1 MCTSPI
7 AHTALNYSCVTFPRG
22 SGSEAGVDREK
33 EKKEKDRERE
43 RERSSTHSVSTQSQE
58 TIRLLG
64 PQTKFDISRTQT
76 HALSLPFLSVL
87 RTPPFPSGR
96 ILCGQV
102 SPWYSGVLVV
112 PPHFLG
118 TSGILGTHCSL
129 LETPSQVLRCGPH
142 WDWWD
147 DFLRVSKLSL
157 PGTAAHGLA
166 CLSHA
171 PSQGPNVVSLRM
183 GSSLSRRPESGSGQ
197 AEQGRE

>member
-1 MCTSPI
+1 MCD
-7 AHTALNYSCVTFPRG
+7 FPERERERG
-22 SGSEAGVDREK
+22 GVDREK
-33 EKKEKDRERE
+33 EKEERDRETK
-43 RERSSTHSVSTQSQE
+43 RERSSTHSVSTQGQE
-58 TIRLLG
+58 AIRLLG
-64 PQTKFDISRTQT
+64 PQTKFDISRTQI
-76 HALSLPFLSVL
+76 HALSSPFLSVL

-102 SPWYSGVLVV
+102 SPRYSGVLAV

-118 TSGILGTHCSL
+118 TSDILGTHCSL

-171 PSQGPNVVSLRM
+171 PSQGLNVVSLRM
-183 GSSLSRRPESGSGQ
+183 GSSLTRGPESGSGQ
-197 AEQGRE
+197 AGQGRE